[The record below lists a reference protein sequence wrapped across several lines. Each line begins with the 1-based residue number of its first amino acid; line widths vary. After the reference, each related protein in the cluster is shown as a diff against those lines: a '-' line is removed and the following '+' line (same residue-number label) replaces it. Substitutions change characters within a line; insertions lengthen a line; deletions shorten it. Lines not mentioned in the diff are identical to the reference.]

1 MVMEAVITTK
11 EGQLKVR
18 GSKIFVEEDN
28 RVRVIECT
36 AKITINGE
44 RSRYKVEMDEEKT
57 LTIREVVKLVVY

>member
-1 MVMEAVITTK
+1 MEAVITTK